1 LTEAYSSET
10 NALSRTGSFVSLSV
24 TVDVIIGPPGGHG
37 SNPALELGGF
47 RVMINK
53 SLDFLEGDGD
63 IPVNSQFRRFGL
75 ISDPQNLSS
84 EDLTSITAT
93 ACFSIK
99 FPSSGTGA
107 PTGDFQAGQIITQA
121 TTGAIGRVI
130 HYDTVSKVL
139 RYYQNEW
146 LDADSSQSTAFRY
159 ENNPFSGNN
168 VISND
173 ATPTAITGT
182 PDASADSS
190 SFGVNFT
197 DGYATPE
204 VKKNSGN
211 IIYVENRKAVN
222 RSNDQIEDVKLV
234 VEF

>member
-1 LTEAYSSET
+1 MTEGYASES
-10 NALSRTGSFVSLSV
+10 NALSRTGSVTSLSI
-24 TVDVIIGPPGGHG
+24 TVDVVIGPPGGHG

-84 EDLTSITAT
+84 EDLTSTTAT
-93 ACFSIK
+93 ACFAVK
-99 FPSSGTGA
+99 FPLTGTGA
-107 PTGDFQAGQIITQA
+107 PSGDFAAGQKITQP

-146 LDADSSQSTAFRY
+146 LDADSNQSTAFRY
-159 ENNPFSGNN
+159 KNIPFSGTNQITN
-168 VISND
+168 GASPAV
-173 ATPTAITGT
+173 TGT
-182 PDASADSS
+182 PDATADSL